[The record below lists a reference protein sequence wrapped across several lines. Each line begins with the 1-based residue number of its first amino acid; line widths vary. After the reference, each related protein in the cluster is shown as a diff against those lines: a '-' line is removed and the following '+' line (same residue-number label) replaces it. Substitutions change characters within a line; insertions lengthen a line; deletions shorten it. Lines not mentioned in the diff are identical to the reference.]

1 MHGMLLEITLA
12 IIFAKLLNI
21 VFEKIKQP
29 GVIGEILAGIILGP
43 CCIGLLSGS
52 SFTVMNTSLFEF
64 NLDLT
69 SPEFKE
75 IAFIGVVFL
84 LFIVGLETNLSDLK
98 KTRKAGLGV
107 GIFGIIVP
115 FLFGCFVGQLFHLS
129 LIQCMAIGTI
139 FLATSTTI
147 AIRILSDMDL
157 LASRV
162 GLTLR
167 TALVV
172 NDVLAMVF
180 FALVFGVGNSFVLLL
195 QISLFF
201 ILTIIVGFLVV
212 RYISKNNTKRHAP
225 IIILT
230 IGLGICFLFAA
241 FAEKMGLTAVIGA
254 FIAGLFIK
262 KTPQAG
268 ILVDYIKTIGYAFFV
283 PLFFVWVGASFD
295 FLSIFRSNQMTSLL
309 LFCAA
314 FIVFAM
320 LGNFLGSSVGAR
332 ISGLKRREAISVGI
346 GMMPVMG
353 VALIIVSTG
362 IERGVFG
369 DPGGFLANQVRTATL
384 FLIFTSCFL
393 TPLFLKRSFTSPLF
407 KQIGKGKTKP
417 SFYHHPHCAECFSAL
432 RLDPTTN
439 KWYCDTCQ
447 GYMEIHKKAPSYIP
461 HGKEKTDKNIKYVIG
476 AGTILLCGYVIQTS
490 VSMAPFEKISAII
503 GIFLGTTLGFLTVKY
518 LFSNQKTI
526 S

>member
-1 MHGMLLEITLA
+1 MLLEITLA
-12 IIFAKLLNI
+12 IIFAKLFNI
-21 VFEKIKQP
+21 IFEKIKQP

-52 SFTVMNTSLFEF
+52 SFTIMNTSVFEF

-107 GIFGIIVP
+107 GIFGILIP
-115 FLFGCFVGQLFHLS
+115 FSFGVIVGQLFHLTLVQS
-129 LIQCMAIGTI
+129 MAIGTI

-157 LASRV
+157 LSSRV

-180 FALVFGVGNSFVLLL
+180 FALVFGIGNSYVLLL

-201 ILTIIVGFLVV
+201 LLTIVVGYLVV
-212 RYISKNNTKRHAP
+212 QYISKNNTKRHAP
-225 IIILT
+225 IIVLT
-230 IGLGICFLFAA
+230 VGLGICFLFAA

-268 ILVDYIKTIGYAFFV
+268 ILVEYIKTIGFAFFV
-283 PLFFVWVGASFD
+283 PLFFVWVGASFN
-295 FLSIFRSNQMTSLL
+295 FLSLFGSNQMMSIL
-309 LFCAA
+309 LFCAV

-320 LGNFLGSSVGAR
+320 LGNFIGSSLGAR
-332 ISGLKRREAISVGI
+332 LSGMKRREAISVGI

-393 TPLFLKRSFTSPLF
+393 TPLFLKRSMGSPLL
-407 KQIGKGKTKP
+407 KKIGKSKTKLL
-417 SFYHHPHCAECFSAL
+417 SYHHPHCAECFSAL
-432 RLDPTTN
+432 RLEPTTN
-439 KWYCDTCQ
+439 KWYCDTCHS
-447 GYMEIHKKAPSYIP
+447 YMEIREKAPVRTL
-461 HGKEKTDKNIKYVIG
+461 GREEKTDKYVKYVIG
-476 AGTILLCGYVIQTS
+476 AGTILLCVYVIQNTPGME
-490 VSMAPFEKISAII
+490 VFEKISAFI
-503 GIFLGTTLGFLTVKY
+503 GIFIGTTLGFLTVKY
-518 LFSNQKTI
+518 LFSARKP
-526 S
+526 SPR